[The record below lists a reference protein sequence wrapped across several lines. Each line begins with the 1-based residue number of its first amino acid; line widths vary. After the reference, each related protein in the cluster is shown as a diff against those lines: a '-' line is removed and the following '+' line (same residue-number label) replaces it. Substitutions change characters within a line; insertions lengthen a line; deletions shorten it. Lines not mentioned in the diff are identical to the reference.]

1 MSEPAPSVELV
12 PGSVFA
18 ERYRIE
24 GLLGR
29 GGMGVVYRANDL
41 TLGEDIALK
50 LLLCGMQEHT
60 ELVARFRQE
69 VRLSRRVTHPNVVRV
84 HDLGEHANLLYMTM
98 ELVVGSTLRTVI
110 RKDAPLPVIQAVEI
124 ARTMAIALWAAH
136 TAGII
141 HRDLKP
147 SNVLIESTGRVVLT
161 DFGIARLLNEDSG
174 LTQGIV
180 GSMHYM
186 APEQVLSGH
195 IDERTDLYA
204 LGVVLYEMLLGE
216 RPTGP
221 IAQVAARLAHEG
233 ARIPPALMRLLT
245 SCLAI
250 EPNSRPDSAAA
261 FVTAIEALEETAA
274 EASVDIEATKISST
288 KGSGP
293 KSSGRRSFPPSA
305 GAVPSVAVI
314 SAPPMTPQV
323 PSNLIPAQKLAVL
336 PFRYRGPSEHEY
348 LADVLTDEL
357 VDAISR
363 IRGLLVFGSGATQ
376 RFRSERDPVK
386 VGQELATPAL
396 IEGTVQAM
404 GDRVRV
410 SVRLVETGTG
420 LQRLTLQY
428 DGRTADIFEFQ
439 ESVVRRVA
447 EEMRVE
453 LVTMAHATAAPSEA
467 VDLYLEAR
475 RELRNPD
482 PVSSTQA
489 VALLD
494 RAIELAPDFSPAIA
508 AHAVACTRTWFLHM
522 FSNRDAWADRT
533 SASVSRAS
541 TYASHIAESHL
552 GEGMFR
558 ANLGDYRAAA
568 AALQRALELAPACAP
583 VHEYVG
589 MLQCEAGHIKKG
601 LQHLDLT
608 TELDPTRPLV
618 WANIAR
624 VRFLSGDRKSAF
636 TALQRLESLERPDR
650 FQASVVLRIR
660 DGLWQD
666 DAETLD
672 QYLPVLQASAKTM
685 NNVFFQLFAAALL
698 GDDDALR
705 PLGRF
710 PFELPET
717 ISPRF
722 KMGAFQWATEAL
734 LRRNQLEMALETVCG
749 AATTVL
755 VDLYWLE
762 KCPLF
767 GPIRND
773 YAFLEAVR
781 VTRERAA
788 AITPF

>member
-1 MSEPAPSVELV
+1 MSEPVPHVELV

-18 ERYRIE
+18 DRYRIE

-29 GGMGVVYRANDL
+29 GGMGAVYRVNDL

-50 LLLCGMQEHT
+50 LLSCARQEHAD
-60 ELVARFRQE
+60 LVTRFRQE

-84 HDLGEHANLLYMTM
+84 HDLGEHGNLLYMTM
-98 ELVVGSTLRTVI
+98 ELVAGSTLRTAL
-110 RKDAPLPVIQAVEI
+110 RNEAPLPLGRAIDI
-124 ARTMAIALWAAH
+124 ARTMALALGAAH
-136 TAGII
+136 AAGII

-147 SNVLIESTGRVVLT
+147 TNVLIESTGRVVLS
-161 DFGIARLLNEDSG
+161 DFGIARFLHEDVG

-180 GSMHYM
+180 GTMHYM
-186 APEQVLSGH
+186 APEQVLAGH

-204 LGVVLYEMLLGE
+204 LGVVFYEMIVGE

-221 IAQVAARLAHEG
+221 AANVSARLAQEG
-233 ARIPPALMRLLT
+233 ARIPQSLALLLL
-245 SCLAI
+245 SCLAL
-250 EPNSRPDSAAA
+250 EPASRPSSAMA
-261 FVTAIEALEETAA
+261 FVAALDALEQTT
-274 EASVDIEATKISST
+274 VDPLLDAEATKISAG
-288 KGSGP
+288 KGTAP
-293 KSSGRRSFPPSA
+293 RSSGRQPH
-305 GAVPSVAVI
+305 PSVGSIGSGIPVV

-323 PSNLIPAQKLAVL
+323 VSSSVPAQKLAVL
-336 PFRYRGPSEHEY
+336 PFRYRGPAEHEY

-376 RFRSERDPVK
+376 RFRTERDPAR
-386 VGQELATPAL
+386 VGQELGTPAF
-396 IEGTVQAM
+396 IDGTVQAM
-404 GDRVRV
+404 GDRLRV
-410 SVRLVETGTG
+410 TVRLVETATG
-420 LQRLTLQY
+420 LQRQTLQY

-453 LVTMAHATAAPSEA
+453 LVTMAHAHAAPSEA

-482 PVSSTQA
+482 PVSSAQA
-489 VALLD
+489 VAFLE

-522 FSNRDAWADRT
+522 FSNRQVWADRT
-533 SASVSRAS
+533 SASVARAIM
-541 TYASHIAESHL
+541 YASHIAESHL
-552 GEGMFR
+552 AEGTFR
-558 ANLGDYRAAA
+558 ANLGDYRAAT
-568 AALQRALELAPACAP
+568 AALQRALELAPACAA

-589 MLQCEAGHIKKG
+589 MLQCEAGHVKKG
-601 LQHLDLT
+601 LQHLDMT
-608 TELDPTRPLV
+608 AELDPSRPLV
-618 WANIAR
+618 WGNIMR
-624 VRFLSGDRKSAF
+624 VRFLSGDRKG
-636 TALQRLESLERPDR
+636 ALAAMQRLEALERPDR

-660 DGLWQD
+660 DALWHD
-666 DAETLD
+666 DPETLQRD
-672 QYLPVLQASAKTM
+672 LPVLEASAKAM

-698 GDDDALR
+698 GDDAALH
-705 PLGRF
+705 PLFRF

-717 ISPRF
+717 VSPRF
-722 KMGAFQWATEAL
+722 RMGAFQWATEVL
-734 LRRNQLEMALETVCG
+734 MRRKQLAWALETVCS

-762 KCPLF
+762 KCPLLD
-767 GPIRND
+767 PLRTD

-781 VTRERAA
+781 LTRERAA